1 MPDDNQ
7 QFTQVDN
14 DLRGSARGQWGQ
26 IIQAIMDPDQTI
38 FVPDPDAAKAKGS
51 LVQAMR
57 GRGRRLRSKSTTVN
71 GKSGKVF
78 WSEDRV

>member
-1 MPDDNQ
+1 VPDDNQ